1 MGIPALNA
9 STIGSKLAGFPRF
22 RRLEGALTAFA
33 AKARCR
39 HLALAVAVV
48 ALALALVALVL
59 VAFALLALAHLP
71 LCPGEIIMSLLIL
84 AVRFFFGLKCMFVKE
99 KTGTHK
105 LLAVTGRICT
115 YGFPSSQ
122 KQI

>member
-59 VAFALLALAHLP
+59 VTFALLALAHLP
-71 LCPGEIIMSLLIL
+71 SPIWLQGKSANRTFQRLYPPQYNLLYSECHFSNLQTQSII
-84 AVRFFFGLKCMFVKE
+84 
-99 KTGTHK
+99 
-105 LLAVTGRICT
+105 
-115 YGFPSSQ
+115 
-122 KQI
+122 